1 MRQDQLMAAR
11 PGRHLPEE
19 QTMRN
24 FAILAFAML
33 VLGAT
38 VEGSRG
44 EEMPNLKDP
53 AMISAGHALFLEKQC
68 AHCHGEDGTGGVNL
82 ARRVLDA
89 KGVFVSIADGR
100 EKNGIRMPAWRE
112 VMSDKEIWQATAYVL
127 SICKSQD

>member
-1 MRQDQLMAAR
+1 
-11 PGRHLPEE
+11 
-19 QTMRN
+19 MRN